1 MGKFKSQWWLAEC
14 QNGVLFDVGMNEQL
28 LKIFER
34 SGLSGYAL
42 ARLSG
47 VSEMAI
53 YRWANGDTIPNVETF
68 QKLVDGLNVQ
78 VTMKVKP

>member
-1 MGKFKSQWWLAEC
+1 ML
-14 QNGVLFDVGMNEQL
+14 NEQL
-28 LKIFER
+28 LAIFES

-42 ARLSG
+42 ARLSD

-53 YRWANGDTIPNVETF
+53 YRWVKGDTIPNVETF